1 MNKSFKIFKKLRC
14 NWNIKDGILK
24 KKHCFKVKKELQL
37 NIKVNQMKA
46 KIFLRLSAFKRQSN
60 RLHFKKY
67 RKRTSSPEG

>member
-46 KIFLRLSAFKRQSN
+46 NSFYAFQHLSDNQK
-60 RLHFKKY
+60 
-67 RKRTSSPEG
+67 TSF